1 MSAQIIAFPGTEAR
15 RVFRLVEASREAF
28 NAGDM
33 DTARALR
40 KEAAYALERL
50 SPAEDRAFDRLLG
63 LGA

>member
-1 MSAQIIAFPGTEAR
+1 MSAQIIRFPGVEAR

-40 KEAAYALERL
+40 KKAADGLALFT
-50 SPAEDRAFDRLLG
+50 PAEDRAFDRLLG